1 MEKNYIETKQSFIE
15 HLLELRKCLIKAF
28 FGWFISALIVY
39 LFIDKVLEFV
49 INPIRPYL
57 TEDSKIYFRGLTDVF
72 STQIKI
78 SAILGFVLGSPYI
91 IYQMWLFVAP
101 GLYSYEK
108 KWLKFIIFLTSFFF
122 LAGTLIA
129 YFLFIP
135 FLLKFFYSFGEKF
148 LIFKP
153 YLKEYISFLL
163 KTLFIFGLFFQVPLV
178 VFFLN
183 KIGIVTLDQLKHFRP
198 YAIILSFIFSGLL
211 TTSIDPLYQ
220 IIIALPLT
228 ILYEIGILLIK
239 IFALRR

>member
-122 LAGTLIA
+122 LVGTLIA